1 MIIGLVGWIGSGK
14 NTVADI
20 LATQHSFKRDSF
32 AAPLKDAVSNIFNWP
47 RDTLEGDTDRSR
59 HFRECVDPYWANKLQ
74 IKNFTPS
81 LALQLVGTEIFREH
95 FHPKIWL
102 DSLEYRIRKNQNEN
116 NLVVVSDCRFKNE
129 LDLIKELNGIV
140 VHVIR
145 DELPEWYET
154 AVHAN
159 QGSVPAK
166 HTMETRFAKV
176 HASEWKWVGYDF
188 DFVIPNSGT
197 LEDLQTEVDSMFEE
211 MQNRKSKLNYSL
223 NDTNVVNI
231 YNKDK

>member
-1 MIIGLVGWIGSGK
+1 MGTLL
-14 NTVADI
+14 ADI
-20 LATQHSFKRDSF
+20 LLVNTGDKYSEKYVNNIIHMLSAT
-32 AAPLKDAVSNIFNWP
+32 
-47 RDTLEGDTDRSR
+47 
-59 HFRECVDPYWANKLQ
+59 
-74 IKNFTPS
+74 
-81 LALQLVGTEIFREH
+81 GT
-95 FHPKIWL
+95 KY
-102 DSLEYRIRKNQNEN
+102 DK
-116 NLVVVSDCRFKNE
+116 
-129 LDLIKELNGIV
+129 

-211 MQNRKSKLNYSL
+211 MQNRKSKLNYYL
-223 NDTNVVNI
+223 DDANVVNI